1 MFALKFSRKT
11 ILSVRHENVKNKKWN
26 RKKNVIWFN
35 PLFRVNVK
43 TKFGNYLLNLIGKLF
58 PPRDKFNKLFNRNT
72 IKVSYNCV
80 PNIKGEIHKH
90 DKSTSE
96 KTYQKHPDTQLC
108 NCTNEKQ
115 RPLNGHCLTESIV
128 CQANITANI
137 PG

>member
-1 MFALKFSRKT
+1 MFALKFARKT
-11 ILSVRHENVKNKKWN
+11 RLSVRHENVKNKKRN

-43 TKFGNYLLNLIGKLF
+43 TKVGNYLLNLIGKPF
-58 PPRDKFNKLFNRNT
+58 PPRDKFNKSFNRNT

-96 KTYQKHPDTQLC
+96 KT
-108 NCTNEKQ
+108 
-115 RPLNGHCLTESIV
+115 
-128 CQANITANI
+128 
-137 PG
+137 